1 MLVLFVFA
9 VLLDLGDSALIPL
22 TKGEDS
28 VRSCMKRII
37 EVYADDSTTVFS
49 FLHERNKS
57 YLWHFDIPDAI
68 VLVYD
73 YSLRSNFTEVF
84 ISNRLHPSNRC
95 GALVKNMS
103 RFSCNMINKAWKQ
116 QFFRNYNKCRVTYR
130 YELSETV
137 NNKKNY
143 ITEIVLSEIVST
155 LNLTFFKKPKSINV
169 AANDN
174 YLLSSTNMR
183 SCILKSMFCG
193 VTFMEDVL
201 VWTIPSPKK
210 LDSLEVFKL
219 IFKWNSWILIFLSF
233 IFTSFMWWA
242 ISSCKSLT
250 GSSAVL
256 NVYSLTLMVAIPTV
270 SKCFPLRCLFVTYV
284 IYAIHIQTGFT
295 SNLVN
300 LLTVPQYS
308 VIKTIEELV
317 DTNLPILIPHR
328 SANILLN
335 MTHESNQIFGKM
347 KKNIMVLPDK
357 EWSRSMENLQLLE
370 NSSIMTS
377 TENVR
382 VMVNSLK
389 KKVNFLIDMDQTLV
403 KNELYTF
410 TTRQGSCIIQDA
422 NKVINILIESG
433 ILNYQKNIYHRMEKE
448 YAMYYEEMQNSDE
461 KIVLGMK
468 HVYPI
473 FLFWGVGMLLATVA
487 FILEH
492 VTYNVKNK

>member
-9 VLLDLGDSALIPL
+9 VLLDLGDSALIPP

-49 FLHERNKS
+49 FYTNETKGNFLPQPMKIPMININANGMVYNFNYETRKELVIIDLVNVNFNKMEKLGLWSHVNLLKRKFVFTLPLDAYNEVQKAFS

-73 YSLRSNFTEVF
+73 YSLKSNFTEVF

-103 RFSCNMINKAWKQ
+103 RFSCNMINKTWKQ

-256 NVYSLTLMVAIPTV
+256 NVYSLTITGAIPTV
-270 SKCFPLRCLFVTYV
+270 PKCFSLRCLFLTYV

-335 MTHESNQIFGKM
+335 TTHE
-347 KKNIMVLPDK
+347 
-357 EWSRSMENLQLLE
+357 
-370 NSSIMTS
+370 
-377 TENVR
+377 
-382 VMVNSLK
+382 
-389 KKVNFLIDMDQTLV
+389 
-403 KNELYTF
+403 
-410 TTRQGSCIIQDA
+410 
-422 NKVINILIESG
+422 ESG